1 MANYALS
8 GEAVIDYATAVTTLP
23 LFDGTGWNAT
33 ACADCGVTVD
43 RMPRVE
49 TFGVGVGQVRGTG
62 AVLAVGAVDALCE
75 QIVAGADRDGD
86 VLVLCGATLIS
97 ADWAGPT
104 KERYRRFL
112 ALSGSK
118 LA

>member
-62 AVLAVGAVDALCE
+62 AVLAVVPSMPCANRSWPAPT
-75 QIVAGADRDGD
+75 
-86 VLVLCGATLIS
+86 AT
-97 ADWAGPT
+97 ATCWCYAAPP
-104 KERYRRFL
+104 
-112 ALSGSK
+112 
-118 LA
+118 